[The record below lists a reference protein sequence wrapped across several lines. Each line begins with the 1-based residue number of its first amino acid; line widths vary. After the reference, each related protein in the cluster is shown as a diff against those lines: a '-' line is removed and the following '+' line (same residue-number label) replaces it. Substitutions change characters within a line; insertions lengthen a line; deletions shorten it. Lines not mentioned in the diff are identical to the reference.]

1 MVADGLVAVQDRVPF
16 VSCPLCVRRKA
27 GNQQQA
33 EADERKKAYLCGSME
48 EDSAFFGPGGACEAA
63 AGTAPVLVHRSE
75 SGWCEVWRV
84 VRDGRFVA
92 VKALRPEFRGQARYE
107 ARLRKEFEIASSLS
121 HPGVCEMIAFG
132 ESPEY
137 GHYLEMEWIEG
148 QSLADLLKAGAP
160 DAATIRRIVS
170 QLCGALS
177 YIHSRQ
183 IVHRDIKPSNLL
195 VTRNDGTLK
204 IIDFGMADADDWSSL
219 KEPGGT
225 QSFAAPELLAGDAV
239 DCRADIYSLGKVIS
253 QLLPGARRVVARCT
267 AQDPARRYP
276 DADAVWADL
285 ERCRKRP
292 ARILALIL
300 SLAFLVSVAVAA
312 VFRSGKDSGA
322 AEDSGTLLTDPTAI
336 DEIFRQATEMVIS
349 EDGQ

>member
-1 MVADGLVAVQDRVPF
+1 
-16 VSCPLCVRRKA
+16 
-27 GNQQQA
+27 
-33 EADERKKAYLCGSME
+33 ME
-48 EDSAFFGPGGACEAA
+48 EDSAFFGPCGNCEAA
-63 AGTAPVLVHRSE
+63 PDAAPVLVHRSE
-75 SGWCEVWRV
+75 PGWCEVWRM

-107 ARLRKEFEIASSLS
+107 ARLRKEYEIASSLS
-121 HPGVCEMIAFG
+121 HPNVCETFAYG
-132 ESPEY
+132 ESPEF

-148 QSLADLLKAGAP
+148 PSLAEVLKAGVP
-160 DAATIRRIVS
+160 DAATCRRIIS
-170 QLCGALS
+170 QLCAALS
-177 YIHSRQ
+177 YVHAHQ
-183 IVHRDIKPSNLL
+183 IVHRDVKPSNLL

-225 QSFAAPELLAGDAV
+225 QSFAAPELLAGEAV

-285 ERCRKRP
+285 ERLGKRP
-292 ARILALIL
+292 TRILTLLLSVAL
-300 SLAFLVSVAVAA
+300 LASVAVAA
-312 VFRSGKDSGA
+312 VYRSGRSSGVQ
-322 AEDSGTLLTDPTAI
+322 EDPETLLTDPSAI
-336 DEIFRQATEMVIS
+336 DELFRQATEMVIS

>member
-1 MVADGLVAVQDRVPF
+1 
-16 VSCPLCVRRKA
+16 
-27 GNQQQA
+27 
-33 EADERKKAYLCGSME
+33 ME
-48 EDSAFFGPGGACEAA
+48 EDSAFFGPCGACDAVA
-63 AGTAPVLVHRSE
+63 DATPVLVHRSE

-84 VRDGRFVA
+84 VREGRFVA
-92 VKALRPEFRGQARYE
+92 VKALRPEFRGQALYE

-137 GHYLEMEWIEG
+137 GPYLEMEWIEG
-148 QSLADLLKAGAP
+148 QSLAEILKAGVP
-160 DAATIRRIVS
+160 DAATGRRIVS

-177 YIHSRQ
+177 YIHAHQ

-225 QSFAAPELLAGDAV
+225 QSFAAPELLAGAAV
-239 DCRADIYSLGKVIS
+239 DCRADIYSLGRVIS
-253 QLLPGARRVVARCT
+253 QLLPKARRVVARCT

-276 DADAVWADL
+276 DAASVWADL
-285 ERCRKRP
+285 ERSRKRP
-292 ARILALIL
+292 ARILVLLL
-300 SLAFLVSVAVAA
+300 SLIVLAAVAVAT
-312 VFRSGKDSGA
+312 VYRYGKASGA
-322 AEDSGTLLTDPTAI
+322 QEDPETLLTDPSAI